1 MKQLSFVVL
10 LLLASASAQAA
21 WTLVDNTNDA
31 VVYVDFAPVRKQG
44 TLVTVWFLF
53 DLMAAQRA
61 ANGAEFV
68 SMKIQEEYDCGEE
81 RRFRKAFTSFH
92 SAKMGKGDIVDID
105 PGVGQW
111 VPIPPGSPGERFW
124 KKICKR

>member
-1 MKQLSFVVL
+1 MKQVGFVL
-10 LLLASASAQAA
+10 LLLATASAQAA
-21 WTLVDNTNDA
+21 WTLVDSGQDA
-31 VVYVDFAPVRKQG
+31 NVYADFAPVRTQG
-44 TLVTVWFLF
+44 KLITVWFLF
-53 DLMAAQRA
+53 DFTATRRA
-61 ANGAEFV
+61 GNGAEFV

-81 RRFRKAFTSFH
+81 RRFRKSFTSFH